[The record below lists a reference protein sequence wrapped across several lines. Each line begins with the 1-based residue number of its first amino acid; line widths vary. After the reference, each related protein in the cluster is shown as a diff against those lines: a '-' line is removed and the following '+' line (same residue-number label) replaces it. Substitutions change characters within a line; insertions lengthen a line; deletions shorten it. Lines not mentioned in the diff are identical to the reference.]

1 MTTNPAP
8 ADSLTRLAAVREHI
22 PTVVLF
28 VASSLSSWSVDY
40 VLVLA
45 LSTMTGSV
53 LTSVVAARLVSST
66 MNFLVNRRLFA
77 TAGAGGDDGES
88 SALWRAALGYA
99 TVQLAVMTGSYLLL
113 SALSGAGV
121 ALWLAKILAD
131 STLFVVNYLV
141 QSRLVYR
148 IDAVIAAVRE
158 MAAGRAPIAVAA

>member
-1 MTTNPAP
+1 MTTSPTPA
-8 ADSLTRLAAVREHI
+8 ASLTRLAAARERI

-28 VASSLSSWSVDY
+28 AASSLSSWSVDY
-40 VLVLA
+40 VLVLV
-45 LSTMTGSV
+45 LNTMTGSV

-77 TAGAGGDDGES
+77 EAGAGGDEP
-88 SALWRAALGYA
+88 SALWSAALGYA
-99 TVQLAVMTGSYLLL
+99 TVQAALMTCSYLLL

-131 STLFVVNYLV
+131 STLFVINYLV

-158 MAAGRAPIAVAA
+158 MAAGPAPVAAAA